1 MRQERHL
8 VARKVTVLTPA
19 EQPGCVPDLLL
30 YSIQYHRL
38 SVTEYLASNL
48 LAKLGGK
55 KVNV

>member
-30 YSIQYHRL
+30 HSIQYHRL
-38 SVTEYLASNL
+38 SVTEYL
-48 LAKLGGK
+48 
-55 KVNV
+55 VVTC